1 MRFRV
6 LNKSLL
12 PVYTAA
18 LLCLYYLLPKSIAMG
33 LEFVLLFYAV
43 LSSGVSNK
51 TKYPIIWYSVFA
63 ILLSFINI
71 FFGGD
76 DNSVGYLTTCINCLL
91 FVVILSFS
99 IKTPKDI
106 DSFIV
111 SFAAAGAVFCIALIP
126 LIGMAMIGGA
136 RLGEAGGA
144 ENNSFLSSSISIG
157 YMTVLINICQFRC
170 MMNQELS
177 KKVRLLFFIL
187 FIFSFFCILMSGT
200 RKSLIASL
208 LFISIYVFL
217 TSKINF
223 WKLILYGCVF
233 VASLYFIYQLTRQFD
248 VLYIIIGQR
257 IEGLI
262 GFFDPN
268 YADVDDSTLARKQ
281 LIDTGWEIFYDNII
295 FGVGIK
301 ETQRLLV
308 DASHPH
314 NNYLSCLDFGGIV
327 CFISYYLIYIKSGIG
342 YIKKKYFD
350 QVDVSMLGIIA
361 ALLLTDYAATTYNI
375 IVFPSFLAIIYF
387 KSRFKSYKPITVTK

>member
-6 LNKSLL
+6 INKSLL

-18 LLCLYYLLPKSIAMG
+18 ILCLYYLLPKPVAMG
-33 LEFVLLFYAV
+33 LEFVLLFFAM
-43 LSSGVSNK
+43 SNGSVSNK
-51 TKYPIIWYSVFA
+51 TRYPIIWYFVFVL
-63 ILLSFINI
+63 LLSVINFLVGI
-71 FFGGD
+71 D
-76 DNSVGYLTTCINCLL
+76 ENSSGYLTTCINCLL

-111 SFAAAGAVFCIALIP
+111 SFASAGAVFCIALIP

-170 MMNQELS
+170 MTNPDLS
-177 KKVRLLFFIL
+177 RKVRFLFFAL

-208 LFISIYVFL
+208 LFISIYVFFA
-217 TSKINF
+217 SKINF

-233 VASLYFIYQLTRQFD
+233 VAILYFIYQLTRQID

-281 LIDTGWEIFYDNII
+281 LIDIGWSIFYDNII
-295 FGVGIK
+295 LGAGIK

-327 CFISYYLIYIKSGIG
+327 CFISYYMIYIKSGIG

-350 QVDVSMLGIIA
+350 QVDICMLGIIA

-375 IVFPSFLAIIYF
+375 IVFPSFLAIIYI
-387 KSRFKSYKPITVTK
+387 KSRFETYKPIIMR